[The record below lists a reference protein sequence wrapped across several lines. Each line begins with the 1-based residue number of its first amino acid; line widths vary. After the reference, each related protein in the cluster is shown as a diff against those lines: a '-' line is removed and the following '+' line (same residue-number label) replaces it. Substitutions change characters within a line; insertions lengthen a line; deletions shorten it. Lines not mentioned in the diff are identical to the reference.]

1 MEFELPEGLQMMKAQ
16 VRRFVDSEVIPIE
29 REASDGFDMLP
40 HYRRDLETKTKDLG
54 YWFVELPEA
63 LGGLD
68 LGLTARVLLW
78 EEMGRTIAVPPRK
91 QSIFGP
97 EISPILLNLSEAQ
110 KEDYLYPVIRGEKTT
125 CFALSEPDAGGD
137 PGAIRTTAVRDG
149 DDWVINGYKIYIT
162 GAQSAS
168 FAQVMAVTDPA
179 KGRRGGISSFLV
191 DMDTPGL
198 TIAREQGTMMGDR
211 PCELSFDNVRV
222 PGSALIGAEGRG
234 FEFAQ
239 DWINQGRIRHGAR
252 AIGVIERCLEMA
264 VSHATQRKTFGQ
276 KLADRQAVQW
286 MLVELLPGPQGAAPD
301 GLYHRR
307 RLRPRRGRA
316 PRRVHREDAR
326 RPHVLRG
333 GRPLHAD
340 PRRSGRH
347 RRPAN
352 REVLARPTQHDDHR
366 GPRGDPPRHA
376 RPEDP
381 ARLRAMSAV
390 LAPPRGDTSRP
401 RGPRPRGG
409 PVVTMSRTKGT
420 AR

>member
-286 MLVELLPGPQGAAPD
+286 MLVDSYLDLKALRLMVYTTAAAYDRGEDVRHDAYIVKMRGDRMSFEAADRCMQIHGGAGVTVDLPIEKFWRDQRSMMITEGP
-301 GLYHRR
+301 
-307 RLRPRRGRA
+307 
-316 PRRVHREDAR
+316 EEI
-326 RPHVLRG
+326 LRG
-333 GRPLHAD
+333 T
-340 PRRSGRH
+340 
-347 RRPAN
+347 
-352 REVLARPTQHDDHR
+352 LAQKI
-366 GPRGDPPRHA
+366 
-376 RPEDP
+376 
-381 ARLRAMSAV
+381 LRDYAQ
-390 LAPPRGDTSRP
+390 
-401 RGPRPRGG
+401 
-409 PVVTMSRTKGT
+409 
-420 AR
+420 